1 MSNSKILSDLSS
13 AISQLTIGSYVHMD
27 GDEMIRKRL
36 ICQKL
41 IDQMDMIVNS
51 FPDDDL
57 KNELLYHISSYMKEK
72 FDYYEP

>member
-1 MSNSKILSDLSS
+1 
-13 AISQLTIGSYVHMD
+13 MD

>member
-27 GDEMIRKRL
+27 GDEMTRKRL

-72 FDYYEP
+72 LDYYEP